1 MFYTLK
7 EVPVFQ
13 FTNSVMYLMEEEHV
27 KQTKIMYWF
36 CRTLDHFFSAEH
48 SIISLCWTD
57 LMVGSHHLRVHIGHV
72 GFFAKCLPSLET
84 AASLS
89 SEAPLF
95 FRNDAASCWSQC
107 VAWWRGSPT
116 LLVFML
122 IARTF
127 QQHLQRIFWALL
139 QSDRRLLCMLD
150 CSWSPAQWDRAGKFR
165 GDLLFTVFI
174 SPCGRPFELKS
185 HICLCFSVC

>member
-1 MFYTLK
+1 
-7 EVPVFQ
+7 
-13 FTNSVMYLMEEEHV
+13 
-27 KQTKIMYWF
+27 MYWF
-36 CRTLDHFFSAEH
+36 CRTLDHFFSR
-48 SIISLCWTD
+48 LCWTD
-57 LMVGSHHLRVHIGHV
+57 LMVGSHHLRVHIGHA
-72 GFFAKCLPSLET
+72 GFLAKCLPSLET
-84 AASLS
+84 AASLA

-95 FRNDAASCWSQC
+95 FRNGAASCWSQC

-165 GDLLFTVFI
+165 VDFPLLFTVFI
-174 SPCGRPFELKS
+174 SPCGRPFELKIP
-185 HICLCFSVC
+185 HLPVFQCLLENSCVKQVAFTFFKTLSLRRKPLC